1 MPPPARVSL
10 GGIEFLLSAGELT
23 LRLDG
28 DRAYRS
34 FLADLVDPFEPEPS
48 RVVRIRHSL
57 SAVPF
62 FEGETIFESE
72 ASWSI
77 LARGSERALAFRHPD
92 GEMLF
97 VAAFRPGSPDVV
109 VECAP
114 RLLLREGDRSVLASP
129 FHYPLDQVLTMY
141 LLGERGIVLHAAGA
155 LVNGRGLAL
164 AGVSGAGKSTLT
176 GLASGRPGWTPLS
189 DDRVI
194 VRVGAGA
201 PTLHGTP
208 WPGEGLSAEN
218 RQGAL
223 AGLLFLEQG
232 PVNAIR
238 PLVPQ
243 DALTR
248 LLRMTSVPWYD
259 PEFVGCTLDACGKVV
274 AGISPAALMFRP
286 ETSAIDAVERFLGDR
301 PDGPRGLDP
310 A

>member
-10 GGIEFLLSAGELT
+10 GGIEFLLSAGELA
-23 LRLDG
+23 LQLDG
-28 DRAYRS
+28 DKAYRS
-34 FLADLVDPFEPEPS
+34 FLADPVDALEPEPS
-48 RVVRIRHSL
+48 RVVRILHSL
-57 SAVPF
+57 SAAPF

-114 RLLLREGDRSVLASP
+114 RLLLRDDGALASP

-194 VRVGAGA
+194 VRVGAGV

-218 RQGAL
+218 RQGTL

-238 PLVPQ
+238 PLVTQ

-259 PEFVGCTLDACGKVV
+259 PEFVGRTLDACGKIV

-286 ETSAIDAVERFLGDR
+286 EGGAIDAVERFLGDL
-301 PDGPRGLDP
+301 PGLDP